1 MNVPVELFIFLLG
14 IIGTFI
20 GIPLWYLI
28 TKVHKID
35 RELGEVVSALENLEI
50 LK

>member
-1 MNVPVELFIFLLG
+1 MNVPIEVFVFLLSVLC
-14 IIGTFI
+14 TFI
-20 GIPLWYLI
+20 GIPLWYLMQ
-28 TKVHKID
+28 KVHKID